1 MQTNSNEAPQT
12 KKSMSRGLFI
22 TVFEIG
28 VLGGCLV
35 AAFLAPPTFPLR
47 TFLII
52 CAGAFV
58 AANALLLIRLRKP
71 TYPNRKANNTRL
83 NLAAGLGLLLLIWQI
98 YERYGR

>member
-1 MQTNSNEAPQT
+1 LTAQANSKNP
-12 KKSMSRGLFI
+12 MPRGLFI
-22 TVFEIG
+22 TIFEIG
-28 VLGGCLV
+28 VLGGCVV
-35 AAFLAPPTFPLR
+35 AAFLAPPTFPLQ

-58 AANALLLIRLRKP
+58 VANALLLIRLRKP
-71 TYPNRKANNTRL
+71 ADSSRKVNNTRL